1 MKEVDF
7 MMIRKSIVLLMVAIF
22 TLGVVGLSFSA
33 QEVKGTVSKIEGNKL
48 TLLDDTGKQI
58 TVQVKDRE
66 SLKEV
71 KVGDRVS
78 VKDGKVIKEST

>member
-1 MKEVDF
+1 
-7 MMIRKSIVLLMVAIF
+7 MMIRKSIVLLMVAAF

>member
-1 MKEVDF
+1 
-7 MMIRKSIVLLMVAIF
+7 MMIKKLIVLLMVTTFALAVAGI
-22 TLGVVGLSFSA
+22 SFSA

-58 TVQVKDRE
+58 TVQVKDQE

>member
-1 MKEVDF
+1 
-7 MMIRKSIVLLMVAIF
+7 MMIKKLIVLLMVTTFALAVTGI
-22 TLGVVGLSFSA
+22 SFSA

-58 TVQVKDRE
+58 TVQVKDQE